1 MRKFYLTLV
10 CLFLFNTNYC
20 LGAEG
25 GMPQLNPEFWA
36 AQIVWLIFVFFFLYI
51 IIWKLLLPKIA
62 DGIENRKMKIMNNLN
77 EAQNFKKE
85 AEKKLLEYQKIIE
98 SSQHKAKKI
107 LDESKNKLNAD
118 IENKKNKFDQ
128 EIGKELINVEKQI
141 KNFKKSSLDKINKIA
156 IEISSE
162 VVEQIIGTKANESN
176 VSAIVDDI
184 SKKRFEQYS

>member
-1 MRKFYLTLV
+1 MRNFYLTLV
-10 CLFLFNTNYC
+10 CLFVFDINYC
-20 LGAEG
+20 LGAEV

-36 AQIVWLIFVFFFLYI
+36 AQIVWLIFIFFCLYI

-77 EAQNFKKE
+77 EAQDFKKE
-85 AEKKLLEYQKIIE
+85 AEKKLLEYKKIIE
-98 SSQHKAKKI
+98 NSQYKAKKI
-107 LDESKNKLNAD
+107 LSESKNKLNAD

-128 EIGKELINVEKQI
+128 EIEKELTNIEKQI
-141 KNFKKSSLDKINKIA
+141 KDFKKSSLDKINKIA

-176 VSAIVDDI
+176 VSAIVADI
-184 SKKRFEQYS
+184 SKKRFEQYL

>member
-1 MRKFYLTLV
+1 
-10 CLFLFNTNYC
+10 
-20 LGAEG
+20 
-25 GMPQLNPEFWA
+25 
-36 AQIVWLIFVFFFLYI
+36 
-51 IIWKLLLPKIA
+51 
-62 DGIENRKMKIMNNLN
+62 MNNLN

-128 EIGKELINVEKQI
+128 EIGKELTNVEKQI